1 MPRFESLADEAKT
14 LLASSAA
21 AELPSEVRAFLYR
34 VSSCG
39 QDMKRYQWIRCQFGI
54 KDFGNDGTYR
64 PIWPISLP
72 RAESLDQSIDLA
84 MRTQNNE

>member
-1 MPRFESLADEAKT
+1 MPRFESLADEAKS
-14 LLASSAA
+14 LLASGTA
-21 AELPSEVRAFLYR
+21 AELPSEVRAFLHR

-39 QDMKRYQWIRCQFGI
+39 QDMKRYQWIRCRFGV

-84 MRTQNNE
+84 MRTQENE